1 MKKFMIAA
9 LFMLSMTATNSF
21 ACGPEITHN
30 YYLFDV
36 TAGDFKKNR
45 NIVERC
51 DEFWKNYTN
60 GTVSSYQWHQDE
72 IMEFAQKKE
81 RRGDGGLFSRAEQIP
96 RHQSRPG

>member
-45 NIVERC
+45 KAGVFFGGITFILPMVI
-51 DEFWKNYTN
+51 
-60 GTVSSYQWHQDE
+60 GTL
-72 IMEFAQKKE
+72 MT
-81 RRGDGGLFSRAEQIP
+81 
-96 RHQSRPG
+96 